1 MAITQYLTV
10 RGILLPEAYIR
21 IDRLT
26 GGKYAGFQAEAGLY
40 ASRDVSFPLDTVGFA
55 FDFVVGEDL
64 LVTAYAALK
73 RLPEFTEAKDC

>member
-1 MAITQYLTV
+1 MAITQSLLV
-10 RGILLPEAYIR
+10 RGVVLPAAYIR

-40 ASRDVSFPLDTVGFA
+40 ARQDVSFPLDTVGFA

-64 LVTAYAALK
+64 LETAYAALK
-73 RLPEFTEAKDC
+73 RLPDFTEAKDC